1 MECLMLNPQMSKF
14 ITNQRK
20 KSFNKVFKGLIVPFF
35 LILACIMAYGQTSS
49 GKTFTMK
56 GT

>member
-20 KSFNKVFKGLIVPFF
+20 KSFNKVSKGLIVPFL